1 MLKRILRVAFLFLC
15 AGKLFAGPPFRTD
28 DPIPVP
34 YLHGELYL
42 FSTGTIDATGTS
54 GIGPAVE
61 FNYGVFPNTQ
71 FHLVIPVAFDAPKGA
86 PSQFGYGDTRS
97 E

>member
-1 MLKRILRVAFLFLC
+1 MNQSLRVILALLFLC
-15 AGKLFAGPPFRTD
+15 VGKILAGPPFRTD

-61 FNYGVFPNTQ
+61 FNYGVFPEHAISYRLST
-71 FHLVIPVAFDAPKGA
+71 VAFDAPKGET
-86 PSQFGYGDTRS
+86 S
-97 E
+97 